1 MSQTTIQS
9 DHVTATLDS
18 KGAQLV
24 SLQLN
29 GTEYLWQ
36 RDERWWGRSAPI
48 LFPIVGVLK
57 DDTATSAQGDIHL
70 TRHGFARDMEHELVE
85 KDKNM
90 VHYRVISTPE
100 TREAFPYNWMLEMTY
115 EIVNGVF
122 SQTYTVTNTGSVKLP
137 FTLGGHP
144 AFDVPIRK
152 TDETFDDYE
161 LKFSKPFDIKTVSIN
176 ANGIHNFK
184 KVVTLAEHSDTLP
197 LSHDLFEK
205 YLTLTF
211 ESVPDSTVKLEGK
224 KSQHGVE
231 LHFEGFPYLGVWSAD
246 HKAPF
251 VAVEPWVGV
260 ADCED
265 DDGVFEHKR
274 GILTLDPRQKLSR
287 TFTIRPF

>member
-144 AFDVPIRK
+144 AFNVPVRK

-161 LKFSKPFDIKTVSIN
+161 LKFSKPFDIK
-176 ANGIHNFK
+176 
-184 KVVTLAEHSDTLP
+184 P
-197 LSHDLFEK
+197 
-205 YLTLTF
+205 
-211 ESVPDSTVKLEGK
+211 
-224 KSQHGVE
+224 
-231 LHFEGFPYLGVWSAD
+231 
-246 HKAPF
+246 
-251 VAVEPWVGV
+251 
-260 ADCED
+260 
-265 DDGVFEHKR
+265 
-274 GILTLDPRQKLSR
+274 
-287 TFTIRPF
+287 